1 MAFSGYQSS
10 KPVPTALRERED
22 DILPYGG
29 WEILAGTIQP
39 DAPKCTC
46 HYRKNVTGR
55 VRALAGLVTVLRAA
69 LKNRAGQGTGWIGTS
84 PKGVTKNLPVS
95 TAVTNRVGQGTGWIG
110 TSLKG
115 VIKKASLKKEN
126 LWHLMRFI

>member
-1 MAFSGYQSS
+1 MADTIQPGLYR
-10 KPVPTALRERED
+10 TALRERED

-39 DAPKCTC
+39 GTLKCTC
-46 HYRKNVTGR
+46 HHRKNVTGR

-69 LKNRAGQGTGWIGTS
+69 LKNRAGQGRGWI
-84 PKGVTKNLPVS
+84 
-95 TAVTNRVGQGTGWIG
+95 R

-115 VIKKASLKKEN
+115 VSKKD
-126 LWHLMRFI
+126 